1 MTESI
6 LLLEDDA
13 GAVELEKRAL
23 ARAGWSVL
31 AVPLVA
37 DAVKCLREHSFRA
50 IVADYNLPDGEPWPL
65 MEAARLKTPG
75 IPVILVTAMGS
86 ERVAAQA
93 LHYGVSEYVKKI
105 DGFWEELPPAVER
118 AVRAAEVQ
126 QGLQVSDKLFQLIA
140 ANLSDLIVT
149 GNLRGEVHYVSPAC
163 RFVLGYQPR
172 EFKEAFG
179 MELVHPD
186 DRERIAALLSG
197 ADRLSQKSVTFR
209 FRARHGDYRWLESNI
224 NRLRDPANGTHELVA
239 ISRDITERKKAE
251 EEITR
256 LNAILE
262 GRVAELNKASGDL
275 IVARERA
282 EVANRAK
289 SDFLAAMSHEM
300 RTPLNAILGTT
311 ELLGETTLDAV
322 QRNYL
327 EWCRRTGTTLLA
339 LINDILD
346 LSKIESGHFELEH
359 VPFDLDDV
367 IDKTAE
373 IVALKANSD
382 AVGFIVRVDPETP
395 LRLIG
400 DPGRLQQILLN
411 LLGNAVKFT
420 KSGEIRLTVSP
431 KPGGQAGHV
440 QFEVSDTGI
449 GIPAGKLEMIF
460 EDFTQADSSTTRRFG
475 GTGLGLGIARRLV
488 EAMGGRLT
496 VSSVVAKGSTFRFAA
511 PFPIDPLPPEAE
523 ASWPARELA
532 GKPILILDHSPIGRA
547 ILHEMCLAWG
557 MAPVAAASAGEAGE
571 LVVGS
576 TEAGHPFPLAIVD
589 SFETVAQ
596 IRTLSP
602 DTRIILASAGDRPG
616 NGVRTPN
623 SDVSGAVFKP
633 IRRRELLRIVTATL
647 NPAVPPRAAAGSGEG
662 TAPIAIGAAPER
674 PPLRVLV
681 ADDLEDNRLLVNAF
695 LKGPGYALK
704 FAQDGAEALGL
715 FKDQKFDVILM
726 DVNMPLIDGLAATR
740 SIRALEERNHLSHT
754 PILAFTADAL
764 VTDEEASRAAGCD
777 SHVAKPISKGKLLAA
792 IEDILPR
799 AANF

>member
-475 GTGLGLGIARRLV
+475 GTG
-488 EAMGGRLT
+488 
-496 VSSVVAKGSTFRFAA
+496 
-511 PFPIDPLPPEAE
+511 
-523 ASWPARELA
+523 
-532 GKPILILDHSPIGRA
+532 
-547 ILHEMCLAWG
+547 
-557 MAPVAAASAGEAGE
+557 
-571 LVVGS
+571 
-576 TEAGHPFPLAIVD
+576 
-589 SFETVAQ
+589 
-596 IRTLSP
+596 
-602 DTRIILASAGDRPG
+602 
-616 NGVRTPN
+616 
-623 SDVSGAVFKP
+623 
-633 IRRRELLRIVTATL
+633 
-647 NPAVPPRAAAGSGEG
+647 
-662 TAPIAIGAAPER
+662 
-674 PPLRVLV
+674 
-681 ADDLEDNRLLVNAF
+681 
-695 LKGPGYALK
+695 
-704 FAQDGAEALGL
+704 
-715 FKDQKFDVILM
+715 
-726 DVNMPLIDGLAATR
+726 
-740 SIRALEERNHLSHT
+740 
-754 PILAFTADAL
+754 
-764 VTDEEASRAAGCD
+764 
-777 SHVAKPISKGKLLAA
+777 
-792 IEDILPR
+792 
-799 AANF
+799 